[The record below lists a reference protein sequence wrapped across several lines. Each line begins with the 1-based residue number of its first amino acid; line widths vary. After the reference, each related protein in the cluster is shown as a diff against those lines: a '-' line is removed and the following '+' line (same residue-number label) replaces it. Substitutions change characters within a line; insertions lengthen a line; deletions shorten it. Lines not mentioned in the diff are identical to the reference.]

1 MERSLES
8 QSDDIVLKAFID
20 LAEHRPKFLRPEL
33 VKIFELM
40 AKVDR
45 ERERERG
52 YCKVCMY
59 SVLLC
64 LHYLL
69 IEVASDRLCC
79 HCILGMISFVMAG
92 WDMLESFMM
101 PFCTV

>member
-1 MERSLES
+1 M
-8 QSDDIVLKAFID
+8 
-20 LAEHRPKFLRPEL
+20 
-33 VKIFELM
+33 
-40 AKVDR
+40 
-45 ERERERG
+45 
-52 YCKVCMY
+52 CMY

-79 HCILGMISFVMAG
+79 HWILGMTLFVMAR

-101 PFCTV
+101 PFCTA